1 MTRRILAAALI
12 AALAWP
18 LAGAVHA
25 QPHAPIVDLGSD
37 PPPPKPMRRPRLFIS
52 PSGEPFRGDHGLASW
67 FAGADANHDGA
78 IDEAEFTADALRFF
92 HTLDANHDDR
102 LDGFELQAY
111 ERDIVPELAQQDNEQ
126 GGPQAGG
133 RRGGGGRGGGGGP
146 RGGGGAGGGPT
157 RDGHAGGADYGSSIP
172 DAALTA
178 PGAGRE
184 GAARYALLNEAQPVA
199 NADENVDGKVSLEEW
214 KHATARRFAH
224 LDKAKTGRLILTDL
238 ILPKDKQPKDD
249 KRGKDKP
256 PGG

>member
-1 MTRRILAAALI
+1 MARAILAAALI
-12 AALAWP
+12 AALAWS
-18 LAGAVHA
+18 LAGAALA
-25 QPHAPIVDLGSD
+25 QPHAPILDLGSD
-37 PPPPKPMRRPRLFIS
+37 PPPPKPVRHPRLFIS
-52 PSGEPFRGDHGLASW
+52 PSGEPFRGDNGLASW

-92 HTLDANHDDR
+92 KTLDANHDDK

-126 GGPQAGG
+126 GGPQGGG
-133 RRGGGGRGGGGGP
+133 RRGGEGGGGGGG
-146 RGGGGAGGGPT
+146 RRSGGGESPT
-157 RDGHAGGADYGSSIP
+157 RGGHAGGIPEESSIP
-172 DAALTA
+172 AALPRA

-224 LDKAKTGRLILTDL
+224 LDKAKTGRLILSDL

-249 KRGKDKP
+249 KRDKDKP
-256 PGG
+256 PAG

>member
-1 MTRRILAAALI
+1 MARRILAAALI

-18 LAGAVHA
+18 LAGAA
-25 QPHAPIVDLGSD
+25 QAQAETQSPAHAPIVDLGSD
-37 PPPPKPMRRPRLFIS
+37 PPPSKPVRRPRLFIS
-52 PSGEPFRGDHGLASW
+52 PSGEPFRGDKGLATW

-92 HTLDANHDDR
+92 KTLDANHDDR

-111 ERDIVPELAQQDNEQ
+111 ERDIVPELALQDGEP
-126 GGPQAGG
+126 GGLPGGG
-133 RRGGGGRGGGGGP
+133 RRGRGGGER
-146 RGGGGAGGGPT
+146 RGGASPT

-172 DAALTA
+172 DAAVTA

-224 LDKAKTGRLILTDL
+224 LDKARTGRLLLADL

-249 KRGKDKP
+249 KRK
-256 PGG
+256 